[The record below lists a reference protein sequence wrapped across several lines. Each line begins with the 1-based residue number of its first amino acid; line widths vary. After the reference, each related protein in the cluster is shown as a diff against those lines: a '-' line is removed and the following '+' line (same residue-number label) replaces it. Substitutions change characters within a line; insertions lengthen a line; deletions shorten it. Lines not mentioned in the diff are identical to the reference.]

1 MALLWPHSL
10 HLLMNIRQWALIL
23 LFALVVFGID
33 QGVKLLIDATMYP
46 GESVPKQGF
55 FRLTFVRNTGAAFGL
70 FRDRGMLL
78 TVTSIVGIAV
88 MVWYFRRHTM
98 PGMLPLLSL
107 GMLLGGAL
115 GNLADRVRLGSVV
128 DFIDVGPWP
137 IFNLADAAVV
147 TGVAVLLWLL
157 YQPGQKEPKAEPGG
171 WAKMVGRGNTF
182 RDGP

>member
-1 MALLWPHSL
+1 
-10 HLLMNIRQWALIL
+10 MNIRQWTLIL
-23 LFALVVFGID
+23 LFALVVFAAD

-55 FRLTFVRNTGAAFGL
+55 FRLTFVRNTGVAFGL

-78 TVTSIVGIAV
+78 TVTSIVGISV

-98 PGMLPLLSL
+98 PGVLPLLSL
-107 GMLLGGAL
+107 GMLLGGAM
-115 GNLADRVRLGSVV
+115 GNLADRIRLGSVV

-147 TGVAVLLWLL
+147 TGVAILLWIL
-157 YQPGQKEPKAEPGG
+157 YQPGRKESKTEPGG
-171 WAKMVGRGNTF
+171 WPGTMSRDPTF
-182 RDGP
+182 RDRL